1 MLSKYSLI
9 TAQDEDSEIGCC
21 LLCTWHYSSWQ
32 CGPGP
37 WAAEPYSWWPV
48 INILI
53 FPLTTWQTSWTQ
65 SQRNLRFSRETWY
78 LLWQFH
84 IALSQR
90 QTKSWSFIFTR
101 LSWDQALWWKEIT
114 GNPSLGLEVSEAKT
128 RHMYSALWSS
138 GKIPS
143 HRCPHPPVSCCP
155 PVSSVSV
162 SADPPSTVCVWEGK
176 RSGKEP
182 AGDACPEPWRTSLGS
197 DWSLKCSTTAPAW
210 HPNPY
215 HFKVSFSHSILP
227 LGPAR

>member
-1 MLSKYSLI
+1 MIHISCQVHNKQQAISLSSSWAVIKEYLLSI
-9 TAQDEDSEIGCC
+9 TWTQHY
-21 LLCTWHYSSWQ
+21 TWHYSSWQ
-32 CGPGP
+32 YGPG
-37 WAAEPYSWWPV
+37 ARATEPYSWWPV

-65 SQRNLRFSRETWY
+65 SQRNLQFSRETWY

-128 RHMYSALWSS
+128 RHTYPALWSS

-143 HRCPHPPVSCCP
+143 HRCPHPPASCCP

-162 SADPPSTVCVWEGK
+162 SADPQHCVCLGGQEEWQ
-176 RSGKEP
+176 RASW
-182 AGDACPEPWRTSLGS
+182 WRLPRALADLIRLGLVS
-197 DWSLKCSTTAPAW
+197 EMLHHCSCLAPK
-210 HPNPY
+210 P
-215 HFKVSFSHSILP
+215 LP
-227 LGPAR
+227 F

>member
-1 MLSKYSLI
+1 MIHISCQVHNKQQAISLSSSRAVIKEYLLSI
-9 TAQDEDSEIGCC
+9 TWTQHY
-21 LLCTWHYSSWQ
+21 TWYYSSWQ

-37 WAAEPYSWWPV
+37 PTTEPYSWWPV

-128 RHMYSALWSS
+128 RHTYPALWSS

-143 HRCPHPPVSCCP
+143 RHCPHPPVSCCP
-155 PVSSVSV
+155 PVSSVSI
-162 SADPPSTVCVWEGK
+162 SADSPALCV
-176 RSGKEP
+176 SGRARGVAKNQLVTP
-182 AGDACPEPWRTSLGS
+182 AQSPGRP
-197 DWSLKCSTTAPAW
+197 
-210 HPNPY
+210 H
-215 HFKVSFSHSILP
+215 
-227 LGPAR
+227 